1 MAEGVTVRERGAP
14 PARPARRFPTSWIG
28 LLPFFLFSFL
38 FIVLPTFYLVTGS
51 LQKSCSV
58 GSTDTTCVEGAFT
71 LKNYSDLS
79 TGIIPQA
86 AFTSIEVSLVT
97 AIVGGI
103 LGFLMAYAIIMGGLP
118 SFLRTAVSTFSG
130 VASNFAG
137 VPLAL
142 AFVFTLG
149 QLGVVTTILRQDF
162 GFNIYDA
169 GFSLSGKLG
178 LELVYLY
185 FQIPLM
191 ILVIAPAID
200 GLKKEWRE
208 AAENMGASS
217 SEYWRRVALPI
228 LTPSILGTMI
238 LLFGNAFGAQATA
251 YQLTGGALPL
261 LTLVISS
268 QISGDVLHNPGLG
281 YAVAMMMIAIMAISI
296 GLYTVLQRRSERWL
310 RS

>member
-1 MAEGVTVRERGAP
+1 MADEVIVGERGAL
-14 PARPARRFPTSWIG
+14 PARPARRFPVGGLG

-38 FIVLPTFYLVTGS
+38 FIVLPTVYLVTGS
-51 LQKSCSV
+51 LQKNDQPS
-58 GSTDTTCVEGAFT
+58 
-71 LKNYSDLS
+71 LQNYADLS

-86 AFTSIEVSLVT
+86 MFTSIEISLVT
-97 AIVGGI
+97 AIAGGI
-103 LGFLMAYAIIMGGLP
+103 LGFLMACAIILGGLP
-118 SFLRTAVSTFSG
+118 RFLRTTVATFSG

-149 QLGVVTTILRQDF
+149 HLGVITTILKDSF
-162 GFNIYDA
+162 GFDIYDT
-169 GFSLSGKLG
+169 GFNLSGKLG

-191 ILVIAPAID
+191 ILIIAPAID

-217 SEYWRRVALPI
+217 AQYWRRVALPI

-261 LTLVISS
+261 ATLVISS

-281 YAVAMMMIAIMAISI
+281 YAVAMTMVAIMAVSI
-296 GLYTVLQRRSERWL
+296 GVYTVLQRRSERWL